1 MSSEAPTI
9 CPGSP
14 DLPELSEAPGT
25 FYLAPPLQHTRDRV
39 YVGLTDRGWR
49 ATFPSPGVMAVEVP
63 RGQLR
68 ALLRTLGLL
77 VSEPE
82 AAAGTAL
89 FLEQGRAFDAALL
102 IQARSLSIWIARAD
116 NEWLVALIRDEQVQ
130 IHYQPILR
138 AHCDGEPEVY
148 AYEALLRGLDGSGG
162 LISPGQ
168 MFQAAE
174 LANLEFYLDRMAR
187 VAAIR
192 DSHALGLQANL
203 FINFRPTAIY
213 DPSFCLRTT
222 VGAVEHL
229 GMDPGR
235 VVFEV
240 VESEAISDHRH
251 LRYIVD
257 EYRQGGFRIA
267 LDDLGAGYG
276 SLNLLKDLEP
286 DFVKLDRELVR
297 SVHTNP
303 AQQAIVEATLGMARQ
318 LGVTTV
324 AEGIEEVDEYRWLCE
339 AGADLVQG
347 FYFAG
352 PAHPPPRV

>member
-14 DLPELSEAPGT
+14 ELPELSEAPGT
-25 FYLAPPLQHTRDRV
+25 FYLAPPLQHTRDRL
-39 YVGLTDRGWR
+39 YAGLQDRDWG
-49 ATFPSPGVMAVEVP
+49 ATFPAHGVMAVEVP
-63 RGQLR
+63 AGQLR
-68 ALLRTLGLL
+68 QLLRTLGALM
-77 VSEPE
+77 SEPE
-82 AAAGTAL
+82 TAAGTAL
-89 FLEQGRAFDAALL
+89 FLEAGRGLDAASLT
-102 IQARSLSIWIARAD
+102 QARSLSTWTARAD
-116 NEWLVALIRDEQVQ
+116 HEWLVELIRDEQVQ

-138 AHCDGEPEVY
+138 AHPDGEPELY
-148 AYEALLRGLDGSGG
+148 AYECLLRGLDSSGG
-162 LISPGQ
+162 IISPGQ

-192 DSHALGLQANL
+192 DSHALGIEANL

-213 DPSFCLRTT
+213 DPAFCLRTT
-222 VGAVEHL
+222 VGAVDRL
-229 GMDPGR
+229 GLDPGK

-286 DFVKLDRELVR
+286 DFVKLDRDLIRGVQA
-297 SVHTNP
+297 ST
-303 AQQAIVEATLGMARQ
+303 AQQSIVEAMLGMARK
-318 LGVTTV
+318 LGITTV
-324 AEGIEEVDEYRWLCE
+324 AEGIEEADEYRWLCE
-339 AGADLVQG
+339 AGVDLVQG
-347 FYFAG
+347 FYFAR
-352 PAHPPPRV
+352 PAHPPPRL